1 MLVKIGSAFI
11 DPMEIA
17 AVMPDRE
24 DGLTELELATKICV
38 TLKQGGSFWLDATMD
53 EAEAALIDA
62 GVIEDPY
69 PDVLDLSSDEM
80 AELIRLR
87 RAGCKWIAR
96 DIDGKLFAYRC
107 KPVFDGAYWDAGAPN
122 DAEGVREGFD
132 FIEAGEAEPYA
143 IGDLL
148 EACKKS

>member
-1 MLVKIGSAFI
+1 MLVKIGDCFV
-11 DPMEIA
+11 DPQEIA
-17 AVMPDRE
+17 AMSESVDL
-24 DGLTELELATKICV
+24 DGTHYINFTMRQSGADVLAT
-38 TLKQGGSFWLDATMD
+38 ATMD

-96 DIDGKLFAYRC
+96 DIDGKLFAYRS
-107 KPVFDGAYWDAGAPN
+107 KPAYDGAYWDSGAPN
-122 DAEGVREGFD
+122 DAEGVRGDFD
-132 FIEAGEAEPYA
+132 FIEAGGAESYA
-143 IGDLL
+143 IEELL
-148 EACKKS
+148 QACKKS

>member
-11 DPMEIA
+11 DPTEIA

-24 DGLTELELATKICV
+24 DGLTELELATQICI

-80 AELIRLR
+80 AELIRLQMDRPGHR
-87 RAGCKWIAR
+87 RQTFRLPQQA
-96 DIDGKLFAYRC
+96 
-107 KPVFDGAYWDAGAPN
+107 
-122 DAEGVREGFD
+122 
-132 FIEAGEAEPYA
+132 
-143 IGDLL
+143 
-148 EACKKS
+148 